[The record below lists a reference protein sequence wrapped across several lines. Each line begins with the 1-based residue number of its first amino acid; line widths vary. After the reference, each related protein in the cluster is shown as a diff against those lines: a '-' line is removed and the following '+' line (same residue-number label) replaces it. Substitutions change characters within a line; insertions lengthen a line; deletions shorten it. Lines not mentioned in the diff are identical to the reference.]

1 MHLNTLKSST
11 DVELNIVSTESECKI
26 EIIDYGIGTPD
37 QDKLFNTF
45 YRASN
50 TSGIQGTGLGLH
62 CKDFCRK

>member
-26 EIIDYGIGTPD
+26 EIIDYGIGIQKD

-45 YRASN
+45 YRRV
-50 TSGIQGTGLGLH
+50 IQVE
-62 CKDFCRK
+62 FRAQV